1 MVGRA
6 RVEQNRA
13 RVQAVFERA
22 AAANATA
29 EVESDLARHLCVLV
43 SGFVEKSVAELLAA
57 FARRVG
63 SPVLQNYVENNLRRL
78 TNVNKEK
85 LLQLLGSF
93 EADWSK
99 EYAAFVVDERAA
111 ALNSVVALRNQI
123 AHGELSTLSLG
134 QMRKYWEG
142 IQKIIDHL
150 EDKLDPVE

>member
-1 MVGRA
+1 M
-6 RVEQNRA
+6 
-13 RVQAVFERA
+13 QAVFERA

-63 SPVLQNYVENNLRRL
+63 SPVLQNYVENSLRRL

-85 LLQLLGSF
+85 LLQLLGAF
-93 EADWSK
+93 EADWYK
-99 EYAAFVVDERAA
+99 EYAAFVVDEREA

-134 QMRKYWEG
+134 RMREYWGG

>member
-93 EADWSK
+93 EADWCK
-99 EYAAFVVDERAA
+99 EYAAFVVDEREA

-134 QMRKYWEG
+134 RMRNYWG
-142 IQKIIDHL
+142 TSRR
-150 EDKLDPVE
+150 

>member
-1 MVGRA
+1 MEGRA

-22 AAANATA
+22 AAANST
-29 EVESDLARHLCVLV
+29 VEMQSDLARNLCVLV
-43 SGFVEKSVAELLAA
+43 SGFVEKSVTELLVV

-63 SPVLQNYVENNLRRL
+63 SPVLQSYVENSLRRL

-93 EADWSK
+93 DPDWRT
-99 EYAAFVVDERAA
+99 EYDAFIIDEREA
-111 ALNSVVALRNQI
+111 ALNSVVELRNRI
-123 AHGELSTLSLG
+123 AHGEFSTLSLG
-134 QMRKYWEG
+134 RMREYWEG

-150 EDKLDPVE
+150 EDKLDPV